1 MSNFKNAQLNF
12 GLVKHYA
19 IIRWNL
25 TTNYLGGSAST
36 SGHWSQL
43 SAPPPEECFK
53 SKLNKKK
60 PVCSKLIRF
69 QENCEKCKKSWK
81 LHEKMMIR
89 MAKNRAAAAKS
100 RTKRLK
106 ALRDLKL
113 NNKRLKAQ
121 AKACDVELANAN
133 KQNES
138 LIEEIEEK
146 WKDREVLLV
155 ERDLFSV

>member
-1 MSNFKNAQLNF
+1 
-12 GLVKHYA
+12 
-19 IIRWNL
+19 
-25 TTNYLGGSAST
+25 
-36 SGHWSQL
+36 
-43 SAPPPEECFK
+43 
-53 SKLNKKK
+53 
-60 PVCSKLIRF
+60 
-69 QENCEKCKKSWK
+69 
-81 LHEKMMIR
+81 

-121 AKACDVELANAN
+121 AKACDVELATVN